1 MITGS
6 QRKYWRHVF
15 LEGKQSPTFR
25 AVHQRCMGKEYL
37 RSYRPQRH
45 AQRKVTPGVSKK
57 WLWWRAKGNSCQ
69 SQPKPAYLPTILW
82 KEWKRM
88 GKGRCYV
95 TSYVLLYKLHASWR
109 LGQTAPTLII
119 QASHHWRGASCP
131 SHHLSTWYSGL
142 TYPSRALKWA

>member
-1 MITGS
+1 MKGVNENTEGM
-6 QRKYWRHVF
+6 YF
-15 LEGKQSPTFR
+15 LKVNTKSNLQSCPP
-25 AVHQRCMGKEYL
+25 ALHGL
-37 RSYRPQRH
+37 RSTSEAIDLRDMPSVRSPQECRRSGCDGE
-45 AQRKVTPGVSKK
+45 Q
-57 WLWWRAKGNSCQ
+57 KGNSCQ
-69 SQPKPAYLPTILW
+69 SQPNLPTILW

-109 LGQTAPTLII
+109 LGQTGPTLII

-131 SHHLSTWYSGL
+131 SHHLCTWYSGL